1 MAPTIEQLNRCQYSE
16 DERLRWWLLEALVA
30 GGAKVDSKVKGHL
43 LANPHKTERDAYEA
57 RKKAAP
63 YVPILG
69 GILMKVQ
76 SQITAKEPVY
86 LGSDDPF
93 WDEVFFKEGGITA
106 KKDSPRCSFQT
117 FLQDGILQALTHGQ
131 AIAVVDVPDVGE
143 VQSLAQQRSLG
154 GDQPYVQ
161 LRPIKDLWESEV
173 DENGF
178 RFAKLHSATMVR
190 DSWLSEATL
199 QHRFLIYE
207 RDGGMIYV
215 SRYQA
220 TVLLREGQ
228 QLTPE
233 DYIKVPDTAEIS
245 VIKEREPIFY
255 INAGNSNI
263 VRFPVVTMTLPEPL
277 RLADQLFDTQ
287 VSFFNQ
293 TAAVEWA
300 ILSTNYAQLI
310 FQDVLDEDELA
321 ERINGRAGNGYF
333 WALPE
338 GVKATWLERDGAGID
353 RGREYRKELKAEMLE
368 IVQQVAA
375 NATLYQRTHASGE
388 SKKEDRRALDIL
400 LEVYGHRLRQFAS
413 EILNVAAIAHGENV
427 TWTVNGFD
435 HYDGDTLQ
443 DDLQQLVSVTGVV
456 DSPTLRREG
465 QKAIAARAV
474 HELGLPE
481 EIRQQISDEI
491 AESPYRLT
499 DEQRE
504 NLRKLNSEGKLSEK
518 GLFEILIKAGELPS
532 DFDVDEELE
541 RTGLNYDP
549 ETEEEDNQIE
559 GGGNAPDPSPDE
571 GINNAGGPGDS
582 LEGGEGAD

>member
-1 MAPTIEQLNRCQYSE
+1 
-16 DERLRWWLLEALVA
+16 
-30 GGAKVDSKVKGHL
+30 
-43 LANPHKTERDAYEA
+43 
-57 RKKAAP
+57 
-63 YVPILG
+63 
-69 GILMKVQ
+69 
-76 SQITAKEPVY
+76 
-86 LGSDDPF
+86 
-93 WDEVFFKEGGITA
+93 
-106 KKDSPRCSFQT
+106 
-117 FLQDGILQALTHGQ
+117 
-131 AIAVVDVPDVGE
+131 
-143 VQSLAQQRSLG
+143 
-154 GDQPYVQ
+154 
-161 LRPIKDLWESEV
+161 
-173 DENGF
+173 
-178 RFAKLHSATMVR
+178 
-190 DSWLSEATL
+190 
-199 QHRFLIYE
+199 
-207 RDGGMIYV
+207 
-215 SRYQA
+215 
-220 TVLLREGQ
+220 
-228 QLTPE
+228 
-233 DYIKVPDTAEIS
+233 VPDTAEIS

-549 ETEEEDNQIE
+549 EEEEDDQIE
-559 GGGNAPDPSPDE
+559 GESDAPDSSPDE
-571 GINNAGGPGDS
+571 GIDNAGGPGDS

>member
-1 MAPTIEQLNRCQYSE
+1 
-16 DERLRWWLLEALVA
+16 
-30 GGAKVDSKVKGHL
+30 
-43 LANPHKTERDAYEA
+43 
-57 RKKAAP
+57 
-63 YVPILG
+63 
-69 GILMKVQ
+69 MKVQ

-86 LGSDDPF
+86 LGSEDPF

-491 AESPYRLT
+491 AKSPYRLT

-504 NLRKLNSEGKLSEK
+504 SWRKLNSEGKLSEK
-518 GLFEILIKAGELPS
+518 GLFEILQKAGEMPG
-532 DFDVDEELE
+532 DFNIDEELE

-549 ETEEEDNQIE
+549 ETEEEDDQIE
-559 GGGNAPDPSPDE
+559 GESDAPDSSPDE
-571 GINNAGGPGDS
+571 GIDNAGGPGDS

>member
-1 MAPTIEQLNRCQYSE
+1 M
-16 DERLRWWLLEALVA
+16 RWWLLEALVA
-30 GGAKVDSKVKGHL
+30 GGAKVDSRVKGHL
-43 LANPHKTERDAYEA
+43 LANPHKTEKDAYEA

-86 LGSDDPF
+86 LGSEDPF
-93 WDEVFFKEGGITA
+93 WDETFFKSGGITS
-106 KKDSPRCSFQT
+106 KQDSPRCSFHT
-117 FLQDGILQALTHGQ
+117 FLQDSILQALTHGQ

-161 LRPIKDLWESEV
+161 LRPKKDLWESEI

-178 RFAKLHSATMVR
+178 KFVKLHSASMVR
-190 DSWLSEATL
+190 DNWLSGATL

-207 RDGGMIYV
+207 RDGGMVYC

-220 TVLLREGQ
+220 TVELRDGK

-233 DYIKVPDTAEIS
+233 DYIKVPDSAEIR
-245 VIKEREPIFY
+245 VIKEREPIFHL
-255 INAGNSNI
+255 NAGNTNI
-263 VRFPVVTMTLPEPL
+263 VRFPVTTMTLPEPL
-277 RLADQLFDTQ
+277 RLADQLFDAQ

-353 RGREYRKELKAEMLE
+353 RGREYRKELKSEMLE

-375 NATLYQRTHASGE
+375 NATLYQRTYASGE
-388 SKKEDRRALDIL
+388 SKKEDRRSLDIL
-400 LEVYGHRLRQFAS
+400 LEVYGYLLRQFAA
-413 EILNVAAIAHGENV
+413 EILNVAAIAHGENAA
-427 TWTVNGFD
+427 WTVNGFD

-443 DDLQQLVSVTGVV
+443 EDLQQLVSVTGVV

-474 HELGLPE
+474 HELGLAE
-481 EIRQQISDEI
+481 EIRQQIADEI

-504 NLRKLNSEGKLSEK
+504 NLRKLNSEGKLSER

-532 DFDVDEELE
+532 DFDIDEELG

-549 ETEEEDNQIE
+549 ETEEDDQIE
-559 GGGNAPDPSPDE
+559 GATNAPDSGASE
-571 GINNAGGPGDS
+571 GIDNDGGPGDS
-582 LEGGEGAD
+582 LEDGEGAD